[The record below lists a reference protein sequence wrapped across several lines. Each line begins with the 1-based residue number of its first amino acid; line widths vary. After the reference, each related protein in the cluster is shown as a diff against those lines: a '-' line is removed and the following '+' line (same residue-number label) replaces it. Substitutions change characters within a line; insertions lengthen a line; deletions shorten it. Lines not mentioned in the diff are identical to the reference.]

1 MVEYSIYIYEYV
13 HDAEFI
19 LYLSGILINYFGIC
33 SASELFMQ
41 GAASMCVTDQKFYC
55 AKTLRKAH
63 VCEILDL

>member
-19 LYLSGILINYFGIC
+19 LHLSSILINYFGIC
-33 SASELFMQ
+33 SASEVLMQ
-41 GAASMCVTDQKFYC
+41 GAVSMCVTEQMFYC